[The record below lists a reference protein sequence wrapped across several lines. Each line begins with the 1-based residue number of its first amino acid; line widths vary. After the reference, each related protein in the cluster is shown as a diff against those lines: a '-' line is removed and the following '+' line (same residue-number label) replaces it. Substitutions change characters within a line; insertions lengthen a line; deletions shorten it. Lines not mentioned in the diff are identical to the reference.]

1 MPEQLGRENIAGAS
15 IVVVKDGKILFARGY
30 GYADVVKRV
39 PVVADQT
46 LFRPV
51 SISKLFTWTSVMQLV
66 EQGKLDLDRDVND
79 YLDFKIPATY
89 PKPITLRNIMT
100 HTPGFEETIKELF
113 VGDAKDLTPLRH
125 YLEANLPKRIY
136 PPGATPA
143 YSNYATTLA
152 GYIVQRVSGE
162 PYESY
167 VEEHILKPLGMNS
180 TTFRQPLPDALKTR
194 MSNGYN
200 VASEEPRHFEFVEGA
215 PAGACS
221 TTATDMAHFMIA
233 HLQYGQYEG
242 AQILRP
248 ETAKL
253 MQSSQF
259 SNLPDMNAMA
269 LGFYEETRNGHR
281 IIGHGGDTD
290 YFHSDLHLVPDQN
303 LGFFV
308 SYNSAG
314 KGEISPRTALWHQI
328 LDRYLPYT
336 PPAAPDVATAA
347 QDANAVAG
355 RYLVSRR
362 SETTILKAFNV
373 LGQSKVFVNADGTI
387 SVSDEKDLNGE
398 PKEFKE
404 IAPFMFREPYGQDR
418 VAFRREADGRFT
430 LVNDFPPFVYQRAL
444 LLQSSV
450 FNIPLLIGCTSVM
463 VLALLIWPISAL
475 TRRHYGRKIDLER
488 RDRHLRILVRVGC
501 IFDLLLL
508 AGYAIFFS
516 MAEKDISVVS
526 PSHDPWLR
534 LIQFAGWLGFLG
546 AVLAVY
552 NAVRAWKAPTR
563 WIWSKLVET
572 AIAFACVG
580 FIWFAYNWSLLH
592 WSLKY

>member
-1 MPEQLGRENIAGAS
+1 
-15 IVVVKDGKILFARGY
+15 
-30 GYADVVKRV
+30 
-39 PVVADQT
+39 
-46 LFRPV
+46 
-51 SISKLFTWTSVMQLV
+51 VMQLV

-248 ETAKL
+248 ETPSLGVEWVEQHLAGL
-253 MQSSQF
+253 AF
-259 SNLPDMNAMA
+259 EAREAMLEPR
-269 LGFYEETRNGHR
+269 LGPPICRR
-281 IIGHGGDTD
+281 C
-290 YFHSDLHLVPDQN
+290 
-303 LGFFV
+303 
-308 SYNSAG
+308 
-314 KGEISPRTALWHQI
+314 
-328 LDRYLPYT
+328 DRP
-336 PPAAPDVATAA
+336 
-347 QDANAVAG
+347 
-355 RYLVSRR
+355 YLVRATEFGERVTRDRQRPSRLAGFMLVVDCQLLV
-362 SETTILKAFNV
+362 S
-373 LGQSKVFVNADGTI
+373 FVALAR
-387 SVSDEKDLNGE
+387 VS
-398 PKEFKE
+398 
-404 IAPFMFREPYGQDR
+404 
-418 VAFRREADGRFT
+418 
-430 LVNDFPPFVYQRAL
+430 QRAFPKL
-444 LLQSSV
+444 SRECEVPVTLCQS
-450 FNIPLLIGCTSVM
+450 
-463 VLALLIWPISAL
+463 
-475 TRRHYGRKIDLER
+475 R
-488 RDRHLRILVRVGC
+488 
-501 IFDLLLL
+501 
-508 AGYAIFFS
+508 
-516 MAEKDISVVS
+516 
-526 PSHDPWLR
+526 
-534 LIQFAGWLGFLG
+534 
-546 AVLAVY
+546 
-552 NAVRAWKAPTR
+552 
-563 WIWSKLVET
+563 
-572 AIAFACVG
+572 
-580 FIWFAYNWSLLH
+580 
-592 WSLKY
+592 